1 MASSSASAPRSPWW
15 APLVALVA
23 VVATVVLGA
32 LVRLVLGHQRSA
44 TDDGRDGGAYAPEPL
59 TGDPSSVGATDVA
72 PV

>member
-1 MASSSASAPRSPWW
+1 MASSSAPAPRSPWW

-44 TDDGRDGGAYAPEPL
+44 TDGRDGGAYAPEPL